1 MKPKNCHVE
10 SRTNNHLGTVLYS
23 YSPPVL
29 LESDLIFR
37 YFQSSSSR
45 DKFCNQKRV
54 HMMCPQNHSHSTC
67 CTGCGIPGIG
77 GCHSLS
83 SDPSAANDKRGMCR
97 NHAHIDPTSIEAR
110 SQKGIVLPVSLSL
123 NKSMISPHKSTQ
135 VYCIS
140 RDPHDAAGAGVAI
153 WIELWH
159 GKRKVYWKA
168 MVFIVGTAKMRL
180 SLCVDHW
187 ATSGRD
193 NQIYSTI
200 QLVDVLHLEL
210 RCFVTNQRQWASNTR
225 VCTQHKAFRSPA
237 S

>member
-10 SRTNNHLGTVLYS
+10 SRTNNHLGTVLYT
-23 YSPPVL
+23 YSPSVL

-54 HMMCPQNHSHSTC
+54 HIMCPQNHSHSTC

-77 GCHSLS
+77 GCHGLR
-83 SDPSAANDKRGMCR
+83 SDPRAAK
-97 NHAHIDPTSIEAR
+97 AR
-110 SQKGIVLPVSLSL
+110 SQKGIVLPFSLSL
-123 NKSMISPHKSTQ
+123 NKSMTNPHKFTQ

-168 MVFIVGTAKMRL
+168 MVFIVGTAKMTL
-180 SLCVDHW
+180 SLCFRKRQPNIIDNSARGCSAFGIALFCHQPKTMSFQH
-187 ATSGRD
+187 TSM
-193 NQIYSTI
+193 YP
-200 QLVDVLHLEL
+200 
-210 RCFVTNQRQWASNTR
+210 
-225 VCTQHKAFRSPA
+225 TQSISKS
-237 S
+237 SKLG

>member
-10 SRTNNHLGTVLYS
+10 SRTNNHLGTVLYT
-23 YSPPVL
+23 YSPSVL

-54 HMMCPQNHSHSTC
+54 HIMCPQNHSHSIC

-77 GCHSLS
+77 GCHGLR
-83 SDPSAANDKRGMCR
+83 SDPRAAK
-97 NHAHIDPTSIEAR
+97 AR
-110 SQKGIVLPVSLSL
+110 SQKGIVLPFSLSL
-123 NKSMISPHKSTQ
+123 NKSMTSPHKSTQ

-168 MVFIVGTAKMRL
+168 MVFIVGTAKMTL

-193 NQIYSTI
+193 NQI
-200 QLVDVLHLEL
+200 
-210 RCFVTNQRQWASNTR
+210 
-225 VCTQHKAFRSPA
+225 
-237 S
+237 